1 MPFHF
6 WGLTEAEKIVGTAEQ
21 DVDRDAKAIEAD
33 AEELVDE
40 ARSSETAGYIIGL
53 LGWAIAGTVF
63 VAVKYVQD
71 EMPPWTMAWARALL
85 TALILTPFFVAHF
98 QELGQFL
105 RRHGLHAL
113 AIGAIGLGVTQ
124 GTMFSALHQTTAV
137 NAGIVFALAPIITMV
152 MARFVLAEAMSALQ
166 WLGVFIAFAGVVTV
180 TVQGDPERLAGL
192 QIGLGELL
200 ALLAAVLFAIYTVS
214 LKRARFQLS
223 RVPLLGIMLFG
234 GAIGAAPF
242 ALWEYSQGEHDNLGR
257 NGYLAL
263 LYMAIVGGAILYTL
277 FNWSVEILGAGRA
290 GALVYTNPIFVAF
303 FAWLILGEQL
313 EWYHYLGASIV
324 AVGVVLIL
332 RGRPKPVPSAS

>member
-1 MPFHF
+1 MPLHF
-6 WGLTEAEKIVGTAEQ
+6 WGLTEAEKIAGAAEQ
-21 DVDRDAKAIEAD
+21 DIDRDAQAIEAD
-33 AEELVDE
+33 AEALVDE
-40 ARSSETAGYIIGL
+40 AKSSETVGYIVGL

-85 TALILTPFFVAHF
+85 TALILTPFFVGHF
-98 QELGQFL
+98 QEIGRFL

-113 AIGAIGLGVTQ
+113 AVGAVGLGVTQ
-124 GTMFSALHQTTAV
+124 GTMFTALHQTTAV
-137 NAGIVFALAPIITMV
+137 NAGIVFALAPILTMV
-152 MARFVLAEAMSALQ
+152 MARLFLAEAMSGPQ
-166 WLGVFIAFAGVVTV
+166 WLGVFIAFLGVVTV

-200 ALLAAVLFAIYTVS
+200 ALLAALLFAVYTVS
-214 LKRARFQLS
+214 LKQARFQLP
-223 RVPLLGIMLFG
+223 RVQLLAIMLFG
-234 GAIGAAPF
+234 GSIGAAPF
-242 ALWEYSQGEHDNLGR
+242 ALWEYSQGAHDNLAR

-263 LYMAIVGGAILYTL
+263 VYMAVVGGAILYTL

-290 GALVYTNPIFVAF
+290 GALVYTNPIFIAI
-303 FAWLILGEQL
+303 FAWLVLGEQL

-332 RGRPKPVPSAS
+332 RGRPKPMPQNS